1 METKEYI
8 VSLKEGV
15 DYTQFWHDIE
25 SGTSGSQFLP
35 HRQVSIVDPR
45 LVMER
50 ICNYALTDTEAE
62 LLKQDPRVAG
72 VDLPLDQQ
80 SDIIVGFSAIQNG
93 NFTKPRTYLN
103 RVTPTVDSTDNLVNW
118 GLIRHINVTNV
129 YGTNKTTN
137 QTYNY
142 NLDGSG
148 IDIVIADT
156 GIEPTHPEFTFAGN
170 TTSRVVQYNW
180 NGNLNCSIGS
190 TDFLDTFGHGTH
202 VAGIVA
208 GKTYGWAKNAM
219 IYPMK
224 LQLANVTG
232 AKIALD
238 KTAFDLVKAW
248 HIRKN
253 TPGDSIYTGRPTVVN
268 LSLGAFTYY
277 STKTVTAINYRNSG
291 NVPATK
297 PDSNKGM
304 ISILKGDIEDQ
315 VIGYAGGTNVAFPV
329 RLSSI
334 DTGLEELIDA
344 GITVCTAAGNSGH
357 KIDVPGGIDY
367 NNYFIASDNTINY
380 YHRGS
385 SPYSNTA
392 IKVGSITGYGYNTTQ
407 DQKANFSNG
416 GPGVDLY
423 AAGFAVRSA
432 TSNVVNTTSFTS
444 TASYYWNNNYQQ
456 LSTNGT
462 SMAAPQV
469 AGMAALYLQA
479 HPTATPAQV
488 KQWLISQ
495 TDPNSMYTTNKND
508 DYTVTNSQWGGSA
521 GVALAPLGVI
531 NVKNSSNQWANVANV
546 YVKSTSNTWA
556 PVKTVWVKIDDST
569 WRPAC

>member
-50 ICNYALTDTEAE
+50 ICNYALTDAEAE

-80 SDIIVGFSAIQNG
+80 PEIIVGFSAIQNG

-103 RVTPTVDSTDNLVNW
+103 RVTPTVDSTGDLVNW
-118 GLIRHINVTNV
+118 GLIRHSNVTNV
-129 YGTNKTTN
+129 YGTNKTTG

-142 NLDGSG
+142 NLDGAG
-148 IDIVIADT
+148 VDIVVADT
-156 GIEPTHPEFTFAGN
+156 GIESTHPEFNFVGN

-180 NGNLNCSIGS
+180 SGNLTTSTGS
-190 TDFLDTFGHGTH
+190 TDFLDTYGHGTH
-202 VAGIVA
+202 VAGIAA

-224 LQLANVTG
+224 VRTRDTVD
-232 AKIALD
+232 AKIQTD
-238 KTAFDLVKAW
+238 RSMCDLIKAW
-248 HIRKN
+248 HIKKN
-253 TPGDSIYTGRPTVVN
+253 TPGDALYTGRPTVVN
-268 LSLGAFTYY
+268 FSLGTFVSYN
-277 STKTVTAINYRNSG
+277 SKTVTAINYRNSG
-291 NVPATK
+291 EISATK
-297 PDSNKGM
+297 PDETKGM
-304 ISILKGDIEDQ
+304 MWKLKGDLED
-315 VIGYAGGTNVAFPV
+315 GVAFAPQPYLPF
-329 RLSSI
+329 RLSSL
-334 DTGLEELIDA
+334 DTAVEELISA
-344 GITVCTAAGNSGH
+344 GIVVCVAAGNNGH

-367 NNYFIASDNTINY
+367 NNYFKASDNSKNY
-380 YHRGS
+380 YHQGS
-385 SPYSNTA
+385 SPSGNTA
-392 IKVGSITGYGYNTTQ
+392 ITVGSITGYGYSSTQ
-407 DQKANFSNG
+407 DQKVSFSNG
-416 GPGVDLY
+416 GPGVDVY

-432 TSNVVNTTSFTS
+432 TSNVASIATTTGPSAAYHWDTD
-444 TASYYWNNNYQQ
+444 YRQ
-456 LSTNGT
+456 LSLNGT
-462 SMAAPQV
+462 SMACPQV

-488 KQWLISQ
+488 KQWLLSQ
-495 TDPNSMYTTNKND
+495 TNPNSLYTTNKNN

-521 GVALAPLGVI
+521 GVALAPLGVL
-531 NVKNSSNQWANVANV
+531 NVKNSSDQWANVANV

-556 PVKTVWVKIDDST
+556 PVKTVWVKVDDST